1 MRWLTLL
8 GLLLSL
14 KAQPA
19 PTGSDLCG
27 YRWYTES
34 AVGNPDSIPTFQWVP
49 TSQLNNGN
57 PSFIQL
63 LGDDG
68 VVGPIRLPFEF
79 TFYWNKYDEI
89 YIGYN
94 GYITFGRRANVAS
107 AGSAVFPTFPNSAF
121 PNQWI
126 AAYLADLTFV
136 KEDGTPIPGARL
148 AYGTDGAGRF
158 VITWDSVA
166 YWNGQQPEGWTG
178 KCVFQIILDPRDN
191 SILLQYDTIS
201 PGYYPGYGSGN
212 YNVVGMENA
221 TGQSGLNIAQRWE
234 PPFAKKAIKIWRPSS
249 FDCTIR
255 DIQADWLF
263 NEYSQGVFLLQNGA
277 SPSVP
282 AVVFNTGNQP
292 TTGNIRCILSLFEEG
307 NPQAIHRDTVLHT
320 SGLDVDA
327 RDTVLF
333 TRRLPVDQSPTTSL
347 STKPLIA
354 EYQVNLLSGGD
365 ALPANNR
372 LRARAVL
379 CAPLQSGPNRGKYL
393 LRFDDGEFE
402 PAEDGAGGLGFPSG
416 MTFVAPDSLRI
427 EALSLDMLYQHQP
440 RGDGDFPVA
449 LWVFAYDPR
458 NDAIGQRLD
467 SVGLR
472 VQDFENGE
480 VLDTLTIDRAA
491 PVETLLFLRR
501 YTVRLTN
508 PIRLEGGQGLA
519 VGFLTLLPSGPL
531 PQNFVNRIV
540 SQEGSLS
547 SRRALEGVAGV
558 WAPSRE
564 IETVDY
570 AIGLVASALNPALG
584 FSLPPLPPYWNAFLW
599 PNPAKESA
607 QVRIELTEGDN
618 VVLRLMDMT
627 GRLLWEASPDLPS
640 GTHNLALP
648 SGLAPGTY
656 LLSVTYRGYTK
667 GLRLVLY

>member
-1 MRWLTLL
+1 MRWLSVF

-19 PTGSDLCG
+19 PTGTDLCG

-34 AVGNPDSIPTFQWVP
+34 ANANPDSVPTFQWVP

-57 PSFIQL
+57 PTFVQL

-79 TFYWNKYDEI
+79 TFYWNKYDEV

-107 AGSAVFPTFPNSAF
+107 VGNIVFPTFPNSAF

-136 KEDGTPIPGARL
+136 KGDGSPIPGTRL
-148 AYGTDGAGRF
+148 AYGTDANGRF
-158 VITWDSVA
+158 VISWDSVA
-166 YWNGQQPEGWTG
+166 YWNGDMPEGWAG
-178 KCVFQIILDPRDN
+178 KCAFQIILDPRDN

-201 PGYYPGYGSGN
+201 PGYYPDYSTGN
-212 YNVVGMENA
+212 YNVIGMENA
-221 TGQSGLNIAQRWE
+221 TGQSGLQIAQRWE
-234 PPFAKKAIKIWRPSS
+234 PPFGKKAIKIWRPST

-263 NEYSQGVFLLQNGA
+263 NEYSQGIFLLQNGT
-277 SPSVP
+277 SPAVP

-292 TTGNIRCILSLFEEG
+292 TTGNIRCILSLREEG
-307 NPQAIHRDTVLHT
+307 NPQPIHRDTVTHT
-320 SGLDVDA
+320 TGLRVDE
-327 RDTVLF
+327 RDTVVF
-333 TRRLPVDQSPTTSL
+333 
-347 STKPLIA
+347 TKPLPLDQAPTTPLGTKPLTA
-354 EYQVNLLSGGD
+354 EYQVSLLSGGD

-372 LRARAVL
+372 ISARVVL
-379 CAPLQSGPNRGKYL
+379 SAPLQSGPNRDKYL
-393 LRFDDGEFE
+393 LRFDDGQYDPIEE
-402 PAEDGAGGLGFPSG
+402 GVGGLGFPNG

-427 EALSLDMLYQHQP
+427 EAISLDMLYQHQP

-467 SVGLR
+467 SVSLR

-480 VLDTLTIDRAA
+480 VLDTLTIDRVA
-491 PVETLLFLRR
+491 PVETLVFLRR
-501 YTVRLTN
+501 YTVPLTR
-508 PIRLEGGQGLA
+508 PIRLNPGQGLA
-519 VGFLTLLPSGPL
+519 VGFLTLWPSGSQPR
-531 PQNFVNRIV
+531 NFINRVV
-540 SQEGSLS
+540 SQEGSLA

-558 WAPSRE
+558 WAPLRE
-564 IETVDY
+564 LEGVDY
-570 AIGLVASALNPALG
+570 AVGLVASALNPALG
-584 FSLPPLPPYWNAFLW
+584 FSVPPAVPYWNAFLW

-607 QVRIELTEGDN
+607 QVRLELTEGDR

-627 GRLLWEASPDLPS
+627 GRLLWEASPELPS
-640 GTHNLALP
+640 GVHNLSLP
-648 SGLAPGTY
+648 SGLTSGTY
-656 LLSVTYRGYTK
+656 LLGVTYRGYTK
-667 GLRLVLY
+667 GLRLVLH